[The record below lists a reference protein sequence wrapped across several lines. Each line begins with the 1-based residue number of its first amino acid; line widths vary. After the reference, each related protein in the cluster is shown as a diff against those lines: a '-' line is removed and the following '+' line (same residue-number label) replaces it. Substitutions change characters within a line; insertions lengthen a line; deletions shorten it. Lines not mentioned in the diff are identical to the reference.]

1 MAGMLLDGQV
11 VAGGRARAEV
21 RDPFRDEVVDT
32 VPIATAA
39 DIETAVA
46 AGVEGAR
53 EMAAL
58 PAHERAAIL
67 NRAAD
72 LIAGRVD
79 DLARTLTR
87 EEGKPLAEAT
97 GEVARI
103 PDLLR
108 LCAFEGTQLRGETL
122 PLDAHKGAE
131 GKVGF
136 TFMAPVGLIVAITP
150 FNYPMLLVVHKL
162 GPALAAGNAVILK
175 PASAT
180 PLTALALCALLLQ
193 AGLPPRALQCLTG
206 PGADVAAALVA
217 DPRVRL
223 VTFTGSA
230 ATGDRLSRT
239 AGPKR
244 LLLELGSNCPMVVLA
259 DADLELAATAT
270 TTGGYVN
277 AGQVC
282 ISVQRVIVDRSV
294 QADYLD
300 ALLSRVKVIAVGD
313 PLAPGTRLASM
324 INATEAIRVQSW
336 IAEAVGD
343 GATLATG
350 GERDGAV
357 MTPAVVTGVL
367 PGMRIAREEL
377 FGPAVAVMAAEGV
390 EDAMREANAGGY
402 GLSAAVFTSRIA
414 DAFRFARGVD
424 TGMVMVNSSPLW
436 RADLMPYGG
445 RRASGFG
452 REGPRSLVHEMTE
465 PRTVVFHGVDQ

>member
-1 MAGMLLDGQV
+1 MASMLIDGRDV
-11 VAGGRARAEV
+11 LEGRARAEI
-21 RDPFRDEVVDT
+21 RDPFRGEVVDT
-32 VPIATAA
+32 VPVATAA
-39 DIETAVA
+39 DIETAIA

-58 PAHERAAIL
+58 PAHERSAIL

-72 LIAGRVD
+72 LIAARVD
-79 DLARTLTR
+79 ELAHTLTR
-87 EEGKPLAEAT
+87 EEGKPLSEAT

-122 PLDAHKGAE
+122 PIDAQKGGE
-131 GKVGF
+131 GKVGM
-136 TFMAPVGLIVAITP
+136 TVRVPLGLIVAITP

-180 PLTALALCALLLQ
+180 PLTALALCALLLE
-193 AGLPPRALQCLTG
+193 AGLPPRAIQCLTG
-206 PGADVAAALVA
+206 PGADVAAPLVA

-230 ATGDRLSRT
+230 AVGDRLSRL

-259 DADLELAATAT
+259 DADLSLAAAATA
-270 TTGGYVN
+270 TGGYVN

-282 ISVQRVIVDRSV
+282 ISVQRVVVDRSV
-294 QADYLD
+294 EADYLD
-300 ALLSRVKVIAVGD
+300 ALLPLVRAIPVGD
-313 PLAPGTRLASM
+313 PLVPGTRLAAM
-324 INATEAIRVQSW
+324 IQP
-336 IAEAVGD
+336 AEATRVEGWIGEAVRD
-343 GATLATG
+343 GATLVTG

-357 MTPAVVTGVL
+357 LTPAVVTGVT
-367 PGMRIAREEL
+367 GDMRMAREEL
-377 FGPAVAVMAAEGV
+377 FGPAVAVMAVDGV
-390 EDAMREANAGGY
+390 EDALREANAAGY
-402 GLSAAVFTSRIA
+402 GLSAAVFTSSLT
-414 DAFRFARGVD
+414 DAFRFSRGVD

-436 RADLMPYGG
+436 RVDLMPYGG

-465 PRTVVFHGVDQ
+465 PKTTVFHGVDG